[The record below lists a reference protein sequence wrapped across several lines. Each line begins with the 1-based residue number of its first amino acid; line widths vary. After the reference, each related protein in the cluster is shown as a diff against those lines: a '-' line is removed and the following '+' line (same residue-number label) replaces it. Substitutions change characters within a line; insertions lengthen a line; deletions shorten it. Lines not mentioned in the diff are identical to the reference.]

1 VSAGAAFVAAYPPC
15 VPPRWARGGHV
26 QTIASHFAPS
36 RAPRLEPDV
45 ATGGRTRQLFV
56 DLPDGDTLS
65 VLERPG
71 TSDVRV
77 LVLHGLSGDTNADY
91 VTRLAAVLDAR
102 GHGLW
107 AVDHRG
113 CGFGA
118 DLARHPYHSGCTEDL
133 AALVA
138 ASRRA
143 APQLV
148 HVVVGFSMSGNIAL
162 LHAGRREA
170 HAPDAVVAVNPP
182 VDLAAASRAVSR
194 GLSRLYDLRFVTRL
208 RRELARRRRA
218 GTLVHDVHVPRFATL
233 CDFDD
238 LFTAPASGFASGA
251 DYHARCS
258 ALPHLPRIELPTV
271 IVTARDDPFV
281 DARVY
286 AGLRLPDDVHVRVEE
301 HGGHVG
307 YLDRDW
313 RRGSRW
319 IDGALVHFVEAL
331 AARVRERRAPAA
343 TGDTE
348 GCSVF

>member
-1 VSAGAAFVAAYPPC
+1 MSARGSLDFVYPPC
-15 VPPRWARGGHV
+15 VPPLWARGGHV
-26 QTIASHFAPS
+26 QTIASHLAPS
-36 RAPRLEPDV
+36 RAPRLAPGD
-45 ATGGRTRQLFV
+45 ARSANTRQVFV
-56 DLPDGDTLS
+56 ELGDGDVLS
-65 VLERPG
+65 VLERSG
-71 TSDVRV
+71 ASDVRV

-91 VTRLAAVLDAR
+91 VTRLAAALAAR

-118 DLARHPYHSGCTEDL
+118 GLARHPYHSGRTEDL

-143 APQLV
+143 APHLV

-162 LHAGRREA
+162 LHAGRREP
-170 HAPDAVVAVNPP
+170 HLPDALVAVNPP
-182 VDLAAASRAVSR
+182 VDLAGASRAVSR

-218 GTLVHDVHVPRFATL
+218 GTLAFDAHVPRLATL

-258 ALPHLPRIELPTV
+258 ALPHLRCIEVPTV

-281 DARVY
+281 DASVY
-286 AGLRLPDDVHVRVEE
+286 DRAAPSQHVHLRIEE

-307 YLDRDW
+307 YLDREW

-319 IDGALVHFVEAL
+319 IDGALVAFVETL
-331 AARVRERRAPAA
+331 AERVRERAHVGPR
-343 TGDTE
+343 
-348 GCSVF
+348 